1 MQHSWAKDLKIK
13 IPRHSEMTPVQRL
26 NREGVEAVQKRQYEK
41 AEGLF
46 LKAYLYDPGDPF
58 TLNNLGYI
66 SELQG
71 DLDRALR
78 FYKLAAE
85 QGSSA
90 SIDRSNAK
98 QLEGKPIEYALNG
111 LSDGPMRVN
120 HINVE
125 AVALLSENRTSEADS
140 LLQRAVAMDPHNA
153 FTLNN
158 LGVAR
163 ESVGDYEGA
172 LRYFDQA
179 AQLHSSEPVVVTLD
193 RTWRGKS
200 VSEMA
205 AESARRLE
213 QRLQNTDSAQA
224 QAALLTVRAVSATNR
239 NDWQAARRDFLKAYS
254 LDPNSAFSLNNL
266 GYVSERDGDLETANF
281 FYMKA
286 RQADDANARIG
297 LATSSLA
304 EGQHLEVVAADSQQK
319 VGGELDRY
327 RQARHAEPGNVE
339 LERRD
344 GTPVDT
350 NPAPAPDDA
359 DSLESSRNS
368 TDDPR
373 APISSSSQLRNI
385 RLAERIRSAPFTEVH
400 GPSLASAV
408 STERRGGIFA
418 SDCGRKGHQPAGL
431 R

>member
-1 MQHSWAKDLKIK
+1 MAALLALPALQRLLAKDLKIP

-41 AEGLF
+41 AEGFF

-78 FYKLAAE
+78 FYKLAAQ
-85 QGSSA
+85 QGSTA

-179 AQLHSSEPVVVTLD
+179 AQLHSAEPVVVTLD

-200 VSEMA
+200 VSDMA
-205 AESARRLE
+205 ADSARRLE

-239 NDWQAARRDFLKAYS
+239 NDWRSARRDFLKAYS

-350 NPAPAPDDA
+350 NPAPTPTTPTPSNPPATAP
-359 DSLESSRNS
+359 
-368 TDDPR
+368 TTP
-373 APISSSSQLRNI
+373 APQSPPHPN
-385 RLAERIRSAPFTEVH
+385 
-400 GPSLASAV
+400 
-408 STERRGGIFA
+408 
-418 SDCGRKGHQPAGL
+418 
-431 R
+431 

>member
-1 MQHSWAKDLKIK
+1 MLRTPSRLLALAALIALPAVQYSWAKDLKIK
-13 IPRHSEMTPVQRL
+13 IPRRSEMTPVQRL

-46 LKAYLYDPGDPF
+46 VKAYLYDPSDPF

-78 FYKLAAE
+78 YYKLAAQ

-179 AQLHSSEPVVVTLD
+179 AQQRSSEPVVVTLD
-193 RTWRGKS
+193 RSWRGKS
-200 VSEMA
+200 VSAMA

-304 EGQHLEVVAADSQQK
+304 EGQHLEIVAADSQQK

-350 NPAPAPDDA
+350 NPAPPQTTPTPLNPPAKAP
-359 DSLESSRNS
+359 
-368 TDDPR
+368 T
-373 APISSSSQLRNI
+373 AP
-385 RLAERIRSAPFTEVH
+385 APQSPPH
-400 GPSLASAV
+400 PN
-408 STERRGGIFA
+408 
-418 SDCGRKGHQPAGL
+418 
-431 R
+431 

>member
-1 MQHSWAKDLKIK
+1 LGMLRTCSRLLALATLFAIAALQPLWAKDLKIT

-26 NREGVEAVQKRQYEK
+26 NRDGVQAVQKRQYEK

-46 LKAYLYDPGDPF
+46 LRAYLYDPSDPF

-71 DLDRALR
+71 DLDRALK
-78 FYKLAAE
+78 FYKLAAQ
-85 QGSSA
+85 QGSTA
-90 SIDRSNAK
+90 SIDRSNTK
-98 QLEGKPIEYALNG
+98 QLEGKPIEDALNG

-125 AVALLSENRTSEADS
+125 AVALLSEDRTSEADS
-140 LLQRAVAMDPHNA
+140 LLQQAVTVDPRNA

-158 LGVAR
+158 LGVAK

-172 LRYFDQA
+172 LKYFDQA

-193 RTWRGKS
+193 RAWRGKS

-205 AESARRLE
+205 AESARKLE
-213 QRLQNTDSAQA
+213 QRLKNTDSAGA
-224 QAALLTVRAVSATNR
+224 QAALLTIRGVSAANR

-286 RQADDANARIG
+286 QKADDANARVG
-297 LATSSLA
+297 LASSSLA
-304 EGQHLEVVAADSQQK
+304 EGQHLEVVAADSEQK
-319 VGGELDRY
+319 VGGELNRY

-344 GTPVDT
+344 GTPVDNT
-350 NPAPAPDDA
+350 PAPSPTTPAPPNAPSQAPPNPAPQTPAPQTPPH
-359 DSLESSRNS
+359 SN
-368 TDDPR
+368 
-373 APISSSSQLRNI
+373 
-385 RLAERIRSAPFTEVH
+385 
-400 GPSLASAV
+400 
-408 STERRGGIFA
+408 
-418 SDCGRKGHQPAGL
+418 
-431 R
+431 

>member
-1 MQHSWAKDLKIK
+1 MLRTPSRLLVLAALLALPALQRSLAKDLKIQ

-41 AEGLF
+41 AEGFF

-78 FYKLAAE
+78 FYKLAAQ
-85 QGSSA
+85 QGSTA

-179 AQLHSSEPVVVTLD
+179 AQLHSAEPVVVTLD

-200 VSEMA
+200 VSDMA
-205 AESARRLE
+205 ADSARRLE

-239 NDWQAARRDFLKAYS
+239 NDWQSARRDFLKAYS

-350 NPAPAPDDA
+350 NPAPTPTTPTPSNPPATAPP
-359 DSLESSRNS
+359 
-368 TDDPR
+368 TP
-373 APISSSSQLRNI
+373 APQSPPHPN
-385 RLAERIRSAPFTEVH
+385 
-400 GPSLASAV
+400 
-408 STERRGGIFA
+408 
-418 SDCGRKGHQPAGL
+418 
-431 R
+431 

>member
-1 MQHSWAKDLKIK
+1 LATLLALPALQLSWGKDLKIK

-26 NREGVEAVQKRQYEK
+26 NREGVAAVQKRQYEK

-71 DLDRALR
+71 DLDRALK

-85 QGSSA
+85 QGSTA
-90 SIDRSNAK
+90 SIDRSNTK
-98 QLEGKPIEYALNG
+98 QLEGKPIDYALNG

-140 LLQRAVAMDPHNA
+140 LLQRAVAMDPRNA

-158 LGVAR
+158 LGVAT

-179 AQLHSSEPVVVTLD
+179 AQLRSSEPVVVTLD
-193 RTWRGKS
+193 RSWRGKS
-200 VSEMA
+200 VSDMA
-205 AESARRLE
+205 RESARRLE
-213 QRLQNTDSAQA
+213 QRLKNTDSAQA
-224 QAALLTVRAVSATNR
+224 QAAVLTVRAVSATNR

-254 LDPNSAFSLNNL
+254 IDPNSAFSLNNL

-286 RQADDANARIG
+286 RQADDANARVG
-297 LATSSLA
+297 LASNSVA
-304 EGQHLEVVAADSQQK
+304 EGQHLEAVAADSQQK

-327 RQARHAEPGNVE
+327 RQARNAEPGNVE

-350 NPAPAPDDA
+350 NPAPPQTTPTPSNPPATAP
-359 DSLESSRNS
+359 
-368 TDDPR
+368 TTP
-373 APISSSSQLRNI
+373 APQS
-385 RLAERIRSAPFTEVH
+385 PPH
-400 GPSLASAV
+400 P
-408 STERRGGIFA
+408 
-418 SDCGRKGHQPAGL
+418 K
-431 R
+431 

>member
-1 MQHSWAKDLKIK
+1 MLRTPSRLLALATLLALPAVQCSWAKDLKIK

-26 NREGVEAVQKRQYEK
+26 NREGVAAVQKRQYEK

-46 LKAYLYDPGDPF
+46 LKAYLYDPSDPF

-71 DLDRALR
+71 DLDRALK

-98 QLEGKPIEYALNG
+98 QLEGKPIEDALNG

-125 AVALLSENRTSEADS
+125 AVALLSENRTSEAES
-140 LLQRAVAMDPHNA
+140 LLQRAVDMDPHNA

-179 AQLHSSEPVVVTLD
+179 AQLRSSEPVVVTLD

-213 QRLQNTDSAQA
+213 QRLQNTDNAQA
-224 QAALLTVRAVSATNR
+224 QATLLTVRAVSATNR

-254 LDPNSAFSLNNL
+254 LNPNSAFSLNNL

-304 EGQHLEVVAADSQQK
+304 EGQHLEIVAADSQQK

-350 NPAPAPDDA
+350 TPAPPQTTPTPLNPPATAP
-359 DSLESSRNS
+359 
-368 TDDPR
+368 TTP
-373 APISSSSQLRNI
+373 APQSPPHPN
-385 RLAERIRSAPFTEVH
+385 
-400 GPSLASAV
+400 
-408 STERRGGIFA
+408 
-418 SDCGRKGHQPAGL
+418 
-431 R
+431 

>member
-1 MQHSWAKDLKIK
+1 MADLAFKARVGKTLGMLRTASRLLALVILFALSVPQSSWAKDLKIT

-26 NREGVEAVQKRQYEK
+26 NREGVQAVQKRQYEK

-71 DLDRALR
+71 DLDRALK
-78 FYKLAAE
+78 FYKLAAQ
-85 QGSSA
+85 QGSTA
-90 SIDRSNAK
+90 SIDRSNTK
-98 QLEGKPIEYALNG
+98 QLEGKPIENALNG

-140 LLQRAVAMDPHNA
+140 LLQGAVAMDPRNA

-158 LGVAR
+158 LGVAK

-172 LRYFDQA
+172 LKYFDQA
-179 AQLHSSEPVVVTLD
+179 AALHSSEPVVVTLD
-193 RTWRGKS
+193 RAWRGKS
-200 VSEMA
+200 VSDMA
-205 AESARRLE
+205 AESARQLESRLK
-213 QRLQNTDSAQA
+213 NTDNAQA
-224 QAALLTVRAVSATNR
+224 QAALLMVRGVSATNR

-281 FYMKA
+281 FYMRAQKA
-286 RQADDANARIG
+286 TDANAPVG
-297 LATSSLA
+297 LASSSLA
-304 EGQHLEVVAADSQQK
+304 EGQHVVVVAADSQQK

-327 RQARHAEPGNVE
+327 RQARHTEPGNVE

-350 NPAPAPDDA
+350 TPAPSPATPPSSNPPAPAPTTPA
-359 DSLESSRNS
+359 PSNPPSS
-368 TDDPR
+368 P
-373 APISSSSQLRNI
+373 PSS
-385 RLAERIRSAPFTEVH
+385 
-400 GPSLASAV
+400 GPASATPQTPPH
-408 STERRGGIFA
+408 SN
-418 SDCGRKGHQPAGL
+418 
-431 R
+431 